1 MEKLN
6 FNKTRF
12 LKVAAGINDLPPQD
26 RPEIVLSGK
35 SNVGKSSL
43 INALGNN
50 RKLAK
55 VSQTPGK
62 TRQIIYFDV
71 DDRLL
76 IADLPGYGYSGASH
90 EKTAEFSALCD
101 NYFKSGRAFRLVLCL
116 IDIRHEPSVSDI
128 AMIEYLNNANIP
140 YFCVFTKCDKLSR
153 AQTAKQID
161 MMAHYLDFCED
172 AHVFAVSAQNQAGIS
187 DLRDAIDDAVSK

>member
-76 IADLPGYGYSGASH
+76 IADLPGYGYSELH
-90 EKTAEFSALCD
+90 TRRLP
-101 NYFKSGRAFRLVLCL
+101 NFRLCATIISNPAEL
-116 IDIRHEPSVSDI
+116 SDW
-128 AMIEYLNNANIP
+128 
-140 YFCVFTKCDKLSR
+140 FCALLTYGMNPQYR
-153 AQTAKQID
+153 T
-161 MMAHYLDFCED
+161 
-172 AHVFAVSAQNQAGIS
+172 
-187 DLRDAIDDAVSK
+187 LR